1 MSFAKLAS
9 SFSDIYLAFPTF
21 AFFLILTLF
30 ISLPSSSFSQG
41 TSDKLEFQ
49 QHLVLIIKK
58 TIVFEKEV
66 HDLREKSRTKE
77 NLQRIIELGLDH
89 GVQSRICEEIKTL
102 IGSGLKNLLFKF
114 FEGTS
119 SDFNFLDVRFDN
131 PGASSLN
138 LMVVIHLNGKC
149 PDPHEEN
156 RREIQMALVQ
166 FCNTNNLTTPFN
178 QLTINMA
185 DGAQDSNPPLA

>member
-9 SFSDIYLAFPTF
+9 FFSDIYLAFLTF

-49 QHLVLIIKK
+49 QYLVLITKK

-77 NLQRIIELGLDH
+77 NLQRIIELGLDY
-89 GVQSRICEEIKTL
+89 GAQSRICEEIPTL

-119 SDFNFLDVRFDN
+119 YDFNFLEVRFDN
-131 PGASSLN
+131 S
-138 LMVVIHLNGKC
+138 
-149 PDPHEEN
+149 E
-156 RREIQMALVQ
+156 QAL
-166 FCNTNNLTTPFN
+166 
-178 QLTINMA
+178 
-185 DGAQDSNPPLA
+185 

>member
-9 SFSDIYLAFPTF
+9 FFSDIYLAFPTF
-21 AFFLILTLF
+21 LFFLILTLF

-49 QHLVLIIKK
+49 QHLVLITKK

-119 SDFNFLDVRFDN
+119 SDFNFLEVRFDN

-156 RREIQMALVQ
+156 RREIQMGLVQ

-185 DGAQDSNPPLA
+185 DGAQDSNPPLG